1 MAHIKQSRPDSGFGF
16 QGKARIWFKF
26 HSLNSE
32 LKGSGGFRTSRSR
45 DGAPAWY
52 SALECS
58 GFKLRVQNSGF
69 RLSVQRLETV
79 LQRDVLRWG
88 LGARVYGTELRMHGS
103 GCRV

>member
-1 MAHIKQSRPDSGFGF
+1 MLHINQSRPDSGFGF

-26 HSLNSE
+26 HSLNLE
-32 LKGSGGFRTSRSR
+32 LEGLGGFRTSRSR

-69 RLSVQRLETV
+69 RMSVRRLETV
-79 LQRDVLRWG
+79 LQRDVLRWN
-88 LGARVYGTELRMHGS
+88 LGARSYGSEARMHGS
-103 GCRV
+103 ECRV